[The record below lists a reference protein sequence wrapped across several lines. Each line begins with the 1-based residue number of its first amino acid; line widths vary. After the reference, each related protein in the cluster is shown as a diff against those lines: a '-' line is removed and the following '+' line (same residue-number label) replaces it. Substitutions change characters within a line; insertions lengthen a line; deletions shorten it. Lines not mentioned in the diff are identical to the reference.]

1 MVKFMVDYTL
11 CTNDMCPSA
20 EKCYRYKA
28 EWSTFRQA
36 FAKFEPTEEL
46 QYQKCE
52 HFIPL
57 REIE

>member
-1 MVKFMVDYTL
+1 MVDYTL
-11 CTNDMCPSA
+11 CTNDACPSA
-20 EKCYRYKA
+20 GECYRYKA
-28 EWSTFRQA
+28 EWSTIRQA

-52 HFIPL
+52 YFIPL